1 MYKALTFKNRASIDA
16 LSRQITSEKGIMTP
30 PSSTIFQ
37 QIRQQYELTLA
48 ASKASVD
55 KNIQLQAEL
64 EYKQERL
71 KDLKEKLYR
80 NFEEI

>member
-16 LSRQITSEKGIMTP
+16 LSRQITTEKGIITP
-30 PSSTIFQ
+30 PFSSTFQ
-37 QIRQQYELTLA
+37 QIKQQYELTLA

-71 KDLKEKLYR
+71 KELKEKLYR